1 MISLLYFVAKV
12 VSLTL
17 SAVTTCMLVR
27 ALLPLFADVEE
38 NRFYALLCVVTEP
51 FIAPIRFLLVKFN
64 LLQDSPIDW
73 SFSITYLLIV
83 IVQTVLPTI

>member
-1 MISLLYFVAKV
+1 MAKV

-17 SAVTTCMLVR
+17 SAVTFSMLAR
-27 ALLPLFADVEE
+27 ALMPLFADVEE

-51 FIAPIRFLLVKFN
+51 FIVPVRFLLVKFN

-73 SFSITYLLIV
+73 AFSITYILIA
-83 IVQTVLPTI
+83 IIQTILPTI